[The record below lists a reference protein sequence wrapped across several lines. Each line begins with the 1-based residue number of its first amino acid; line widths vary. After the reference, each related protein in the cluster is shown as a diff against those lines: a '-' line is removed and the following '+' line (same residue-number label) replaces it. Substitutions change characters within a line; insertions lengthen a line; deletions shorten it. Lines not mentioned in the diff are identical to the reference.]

1 MKKALITKLIGG
13 LYTFVDLETKETFE
27 GYARGKFRK
36 VRVERDSLFNVS
48 VSARTKK
55 DIQDM
60 TISPKVGD
68 LINYEFQSD
77 QYIITNILDRKNE
90 LNRPDIS
97 NIDQVLLIFSA
108 MEPEFSFY
116 LLDKFL
122 IIVELEGLKPVIAV
136 SKISLLNDKKL
147 TKLKN
152 ELEYYRKYYDIYFID
167 SKDKTGIAE
176 MNLIFKD
183 KITVLAGQTGVGKS
197 TFLNVLMPD
206 LKLKTQEISKS
217 LGRGKHTTRHLEL
230 YLYKGG
236 YIADTPGFS
245 KIEFKTNEFKIIK
258 ETYHDFIKVSHL
270 CRFKGDCNHVNEP
283 GCEVKRLVEI
293 NKIPKIRYENYI
305 SFIDEIKNKRIIY

>member
-1 MKKALITKLIGG
+1 M
-13 LYTFVDLETKETFE
+13 ETKETFE

-147 TKLKN
+147 TKLK
-152 ELEYYRKYYDIYFID
+152 
-167 SKDKTGIAE
+167 
-176 MNLIFKD
+176 
-183 KITVLAGQTGVGKS
+183 
-197 TFLNVLMPD
+197 
-206 LKLKTQEISKS
+206 
-217 LGRGKHTTRHLEL
+217 
-230 YLYKGG
+230 
-236 YIADTPGFS
+236 
-245 KIEFKTNEFKIIK
+245 TN
-258 ETYHDFIKVSHL
+258 
-270 CRFKGDCNHVNEP
+270 
-283 GCEVKRLVEI
+283 
-293 NKIPKIRYENYI
+293 
-305 SFIDEIKNKRIIY
+305 